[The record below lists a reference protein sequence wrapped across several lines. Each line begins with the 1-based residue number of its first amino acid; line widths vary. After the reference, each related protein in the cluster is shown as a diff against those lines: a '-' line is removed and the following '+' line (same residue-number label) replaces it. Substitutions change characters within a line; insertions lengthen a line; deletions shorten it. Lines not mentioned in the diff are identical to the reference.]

1 MKTTTAFLA
10 ALALAALPA
19 CQKKNNTPGESSGGA
34 PQTGETTAS
43 KPATD
48 PNHPRVKFVT
58 SMGEF
63 VVELDREKAPV
74 TVENFLGY
82 VERKHYDGTII
93 HSAVEGFTIRGGKFR
108 LKNGHPL
115 EKPTGLG
122 IKNEADNGLKNLR
135 GTIAMDRKPA
145 PDSATAWFI
154 VNLKDNEGLDRPNPD
169 GHGYAVF
176 GKVVEGMD
184 VVDAIGAVPTESQQV
199 FTLHPVNGEPTPA
212 TAQNVPK
219 KPVVIESAVLL
230 GK

>member
-63 VVELDREKAPV
+63 VVELDREKAPA

-135 GTIAMDRKPA
+135 ATLSMARTSDIN
-145 PDSATAWFI
+145 SATSQFFI
-154 VNLKDNEGLDRPNPD
+154 NLKNNSSLDHGSR
-169 GHGYAVF
+169 GFGYAVF
-176 GKVVEGMD
+176 AKVVKGYNVMD
-184 VVDAIGAVPTESQQV
+184 KIAHVKTTTRGPYRDVPAE
-199 FTLHPVNGEPTPA
+199 
-212 TAQNVPK
+212 
-219 KPVVIESAVLL
+219 PVVILKAYREKAAA
-230 GK
+230 KKK